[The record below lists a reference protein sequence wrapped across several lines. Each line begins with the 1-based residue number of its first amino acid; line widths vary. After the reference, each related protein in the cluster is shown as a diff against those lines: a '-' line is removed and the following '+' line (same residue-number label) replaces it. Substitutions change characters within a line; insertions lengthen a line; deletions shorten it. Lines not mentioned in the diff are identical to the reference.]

1 MRPIRH
7 AVPAFV
13 LLLAAVA
20 VAAEAPPTGSFS
32 FRIAADLPGSPDEM
46 YDALTGDISG
56 WWDHTMSEAP
66 VSLVIEARPGGR
78 FLEVFDESGDGVV
91 HATVTYAHRG
101 RMLRM
106 VGPLGLAGHAVTM
119 VTTYELAP
127 LDQGKCRLTVTV
139 HASGEVHPGW
149 DAVVQR
155 TWEHFIVDRFV
166 PWVTAGKHRG

>member
-1 MRPIRH
+1 MRPIRRL
-7 AVPAFV
+7 AVLALV
-13 LLLAAVA
+13 LLPMAAAVA
-20 VAAEAPPTGSFS
+20 DAPPTGSFAFS
-32 FRIAADLPGSPDEM
+32 FDTDLPGTPEEM
-46 YDALTGDISG
+46 YDALTGDIAG
-56 WWDHTMSEAP
+56 WWDHSMSGDPAA
-66 VSLVIEARPGGR
+66 LVIEARPGGR
-78 FLEVFDESGDGVV
+78 FLEVFDASGDGVV
-91 HATVTYAHRG
+91 HATVTHAHRG

-127 LDQGKCRLTVTV
+127 RDGGGSRLTVTV